1 MTDSR
6 YLGAMT
12 MGVNDSIVEITAAIA
27 GLTIALQNTRL
38 IALAALITA
47 LAGTFSMA
55 SSEYLEK
62 DTERCFDANVRSPR
76 SASLRT
82 GGMYFGIA
90 IVLIAPFLLLSGYTP
105 ALICT
110 LVLAF
115 GIVVVFTKYITKPE
129 NRHFWREFPQRI
141 ALSFGIAAIAFLLA
155 YGLRL
160 VLGVSV

>member
-1 MTDSR
+1 MTDPG

-12 MGVNDSIVEITAAIA
+12 MGTNDSIVEITAAIA
-27 GLTIALQNTRL
+27 GFTIALQNTRL

-62 DTERCFDANVRSPR
+62 DTEKCFDTNVRSPI

-90 IVLIAPFLLLSGYTP
+90 IILILPLLLLSGYAH
-105 ALICT
+105 ALIGT
-110 LVLAF
+110 LILAF
-115 GIVVVFTKYITKPE
+115 IVVVAFTKYITKPE
-129 NRHFWREFPQRI
+129 DRYFWSEFPRRI
-141 ALSFGIAAIAFLLA
+141 TLSFGIAAIAFLLA

-160 VLGVSV
+160 ALGVSI